1 MARINKYPIDPDPS
15 KSDLLLGSDQGGAT
29 RNYTLDVVGKSL
41 SYFNN
46 LGFPMVAYWFD
57 AKMTGGRQKGTLSF
71 ATASNDE
78 VAFNGLT
85 SIIASKYNYGDT
97 VNTRVNLI
105 DSWVS
110 TEITITSIE
119 DPNRFGIYSLD
130 TLTNLAGDSNFY
142 TLAITYKGGNGSLIK
157 DQFYTITSKKTDLN
171 YTHYQASAATTW
183 SINHNL
189 GKNPSVT
196 IVAATGDQVQ
206 GEVEYIDANNVTVTL
221 SSANSGKA
229 YLN

>member
-1 MARINKYPIDPDPS
+1 MARINKYPIDSDPS
-15 KSDLLLGSDQGGAT
+15 KSDLLLGSDQGGT
-29 RNYTLDVVGKSL
+29 TKQYSLDTLGKSIT
-41 SYFNN
+41 YFNN
-46 LGFPMVAYWFD
+46 LGAPMVSYFFD
-57 AKMTGGRQKGTLSF
+57 SKMTGGRKKGSLSF
-71 ATASNDE
+71 ATASADE
-78 VAFNGLT
+78 VAFGGLT

-105 DSWVS
+105 DTWTS
-110 TEITITSIE
+110 TEITITSI
-119 DPNRFGIYSLD
+119 DNPNVFGIYSLD

-142 TLAITYKGGNGSLIK
+142 TLAITYKSGNGSLINN
-157 DQFYTITSKKTDLN
+157 QYYTITSKKKDLN
-171 YTHYQASAATTW
+171 YIHYQASIATTW

-189 GKNPSVT
+189 NKNPSVT
-196 IVAATGDQVQ
+196 IVLPTGDQVQ

>member
-1 MARINKYPIDPDPS
+1 MARINKYPIDSDPS

-29 RNYTLDVVGKSL
+29 KQYSLDALGKSIT
-41 SYFNN
+41 YFNN
-46 LGFPMVAYWFD
+46 LGAPMVSYFFD
-57 AKMTGGRQKGTLSF
+57 SKMTGGRKKGSLSF
-71 ATASNDE
+71 ATASADE

-105 DSWVS
+105 DTWIS
-110 TEITITSIE
+110 TEITITSI
-119 DPNRFGIYSLD
+119 DNPNVFGIYSLD

-142 TLAITYKGGNGSLIK
+142 TLAITYKSGNGSLINN
-157 DQFYTITSKKTDLN
+157 QYYTITSKKKDLN
-171 YTHYQASAATTW
+171 YIHYQASVATTW

-189 GKNPSVT
+189 NKNPSVT
-196 IVAATGDQVQ
+196 IVLPTGDQVQ